1 MMPFPTFTETMEWT
15 VYDSKREDFTLV
27 RASSQEEAVY
37 RAAERGYMA
46 YETDDARP
54 RTGDAE
60 LMEKADYQEW
70 LHSSFDL
77 DR

>member
-1 MMPFPTFTETMEWT
+1 MTFPSFTETMEWT
-15 VYDSKREDFTLV
+15 IYDREREEFTLV
-27 RASSQEEAVY
+27 RASSQEAAVY

-70 LHSSFDL
+70 LDASFDIE
-77 DR
+77 R